1 MIHDDSNP
9 PVPEPDQP
17 DSADSPGTHISR
29 QAPSP
34 YPVTPAGPEGFP
46 PSLQFDPSVPED
58 LCAPWGWLD
67 LGLFIVFGIVS
78 SLVLAGV
85 TIGIAIAFFGAH
97 QKDFTGSAPSTAR
110 AVFVIVTQALWSCG
124 ALLYLFVMVRLRT
137 PAHFWP
143 TIGWHRLRTE
153 ASGGSATAI
162 KYLGAGAVLAMVV
175 SFAGKFVGQSEELPI
190 EQMFR
195 TRAAV
200 MLLMSF
206 GILLAPLVEETLF
219 RGFLYPVIARGFGIP
234 AGVIVTG
241 TLFGAMHAE
250 QLWGGWGQIGL
261 LIVVGIVLTWVRARS
276 GTVVASY
283 LMHLGYNTLLFLGF
297 FAATGGLR
305 HIPGVH

>member
-1 MIHDDSNP
+1 MRYDDSNP
-9 PVPEPDQP
+9 AAPEPDQT
-17 DSADSPGTHISR
+17 DSGNLPGGNVTSQEASSSPATG
-29 QAPSP
+29 
-34 YPVTPAGPEGFP
+34 AGPEVFP
-46 PSLQFDPSVPED
+46 PPPHFDPSVPED
-58 LCAPWGWLD
+58 LRVPWGWID

-97 QKDFTGSAPSTAR
+97 PRDFTGSAPSTAR
-110 AVFVIVTQALWSCG
+110 AIFVVVTQALWSIG
-124 ALLYLFVMVRLRT
+124 ALLYLFVMVHLRT
-137 PAHFWP
+137 SESFWR

-153 ASGGSATAI
+153 ASTWSATVL
-162 KYLGAGAVLAMVV
+162 KYMASGAVLAVAV
-175 SFAGKFVGQSEELPI
+175 SFAGKFVGQPEELPI

-195 TRAAV
+195 TRVAV
-200 MLLMSF
+200 MLLMTF

-219 RGFLYPVIARGFGIP
+219 RGFLYPVIARRFGIP

-241 TLFGAMHAE
+241 ILFGAMHAE

-261 LIVVGIVLTWVRARS
+261 LIAVGIVLTWVRARS

-297 FAATGGLR
+297 FAATGGLK
-305 HIPGVH
+305 HIPGGQ